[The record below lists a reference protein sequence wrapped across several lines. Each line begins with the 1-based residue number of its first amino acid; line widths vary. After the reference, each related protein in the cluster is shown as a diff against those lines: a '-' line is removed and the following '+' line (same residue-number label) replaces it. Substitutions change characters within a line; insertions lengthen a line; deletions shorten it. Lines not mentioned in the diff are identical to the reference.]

1 MSVDHLPAR
10 TTTPTI
16 AVQLGKVPT
25 PGDVID
31 HSKVV
36 KHYDRK
42 QAAMYATG
50 GAAAL
55 VGVAAALTLG
65 LTTHTAAGY
74 VVAAVAA
81 VLVAAAM
88 WLRFEV
94 AAEGRRWVYAT
105 TPEIP

>member
-10 TTTPTI
+10 TTRTTI
-16 AVQLGKVPT
+16 AVQLDEAP
-25 PGDVID
+25 DVID

-65 LTTHTAAGY
+65 LTAHPTVGY
-74 VVAAVAA
+74 VVAVVAA

-105 TPEIP
+105 TPDTL